1 MEVILSAIFATMI
14 GCLVVVACQDS
25 LRSLIFGLISG
36 AVVFLICLGCF
47 ALEEKA
53 DLKEWNDGMCP
64 TCEIEWDFANVSGMY
79 ANRYNWICPNCNK
92 IITLSDQY

>member
-1 MEVILSAIFATMI
+1 MEVILSLIFAAMI
-14 GCLVVVACQDS
+14 GCLIWVGTDSPFIGIVSTVA
-25 LRSLIFGLISG
+25 
-36 AVVFLICLGCF
+36 VFIICLGLF
-47 ALEEKA
+47 AHEEKT